1 SSHCERDRYWRTM
14 LNFSPIMGNVL
25 LRFLVFWG
33 LNVLVLWVASELFS
47 SIQFSST
54 STMLVSGL
62 LFGVAHAVLKP
73 ILIVL
78 TLPVTVLTLGLF
90 LVVINALIL
99 LFVAWVVP
107 GFNVAGFWQAVLV
120 ALFISVFSF
129 ILNLLLAKAA
139 QPQQ

>member
-1 SSHCERDRYWRTM
+1 
-14 LNFSPIMGNVL
+14 MGNVL

-33 LNVLVLWVASELFS
+33 LNVLVLWIASELFS

-90 LVVINALIL
+90 LIVINALIL
-99 LFVAWVVP
+99 LFVAWIVP
-107 GFNVAGFWQAVLV
+107 GFHVAGFWHAVLV

-139 QPQQ
+139 QPHQ

>member
-1 SSHCERDRYWRTM
+1 
-14 LNFSPIMGNVL
+14 MGNVL

-99 LFVAWVVP
+99 LFVAWIVP
-107 GFNVAGFWQAVLV
+107 GFHVAGFWQAVLV

>member
-1 SSHCERDRYWRTM
+1 M
-14 LNFSPIMGNVL
+14 LNSSPIMGNVL
-25 LRFLVFWG
+25 LRFLVFWA

-54 STMLVSGL
+54 ATLLVSGL
-62 LFGVAHAVLKP
+62 LFGMAHAVLKP
-73 ILIVL
+73 ILVVL

-90 LVVINALIL
+90 LLVINALIL
-99 LFVAWVVP
+99 LLVAWVVP
-107 GFNVAGFWQAVLV
+107 GFHVAGFWQAVLV

-139 QPQQ
+139 QPQQQ

>member
-1 SSHCERDRYWRTM
+1 M
-14 LNFSPIMGNVL
+14 LNSSPIMGNVL

-90 LVVINALIL
+90 LIVINALIL
-99 LFVAWVVP
+99 LFVAWIVP
-107 GFNVAGFWQAVLV
+107 GFHVAGFWQAVLV

-139 QPQQ
+139 QPHQ

>member
-1 SSHCERDRYWRTM
+1 
-14 LNFSPIMGNVL
+14 MGNDL

-54 STMLVSGL
+54 ATMLISGL

-90 LVVINALIL
+90 LLVINALIL
-99 LFVAWVVP
+99 LLVAWVVP
-107 GFNVAGFWQAVLV
+107 GFHVAGFWQAVLV

-129 ILNLLLAKAA
+129 VLNLLLSRAA

>member
-1 SSHCERDRYWRTM
+1 M
-14 LNFSPIMGNVL
+14 LNSSPIMGNVL

-107 GFNVAGFWQAVLV
+107 GFHVAGFWQAVLV

>member
-1 SSHCERDRYWRTM
+1 M
-14 LNFSPIMGNVL
+14 LNSSPIMGNVL

-33 LNVLVLWVASELFS
+33 LNILVLWVASELFS

-54 STMLVSGL
+54 STLLVSGL

-73 ILIVL
+73 ILVVL

-90 LVVINALIL
+90 LLVINALIL
-99 LFVAWVVP
+99 LLVAWVVP
-107 GFNVAGFWQAVLV
+107 RFHVAGFWQAVLV

-129 ILNLLLAKAA
+129 ILNLALAKAA
-139 QPQQ
+139 QPRQE

>member
-1 SSHCERDRYWRTM
+1 
-14 LNFSPIMGNVL
+14 MGNVL

-90 LVVINALIL
+90 LIVINALIL
-99 LFVAWVVP
+99 LFVAWIVP
-107 GFNVAGFWQAVLV
+107 GFHVAGFWHAVLV

>member
-1 SSHCERDRYWRTM
+1 M
-14 LNFSPIMGNVL
+14 LNSSPIMGNVL

-90 LVVINALIL
+90 LIVINALIL
-99 LFVAWVVP
+99 LFVAWIVP
-107 GFNVAGFWQAVLV
+107 GFHVAGFWQAVLV

-139 QPQQ
+139 QPDQ

>member
-1 SSHCERDRYWRTM
+1 M
-14 LNFSPIMGNVL
+14 LTSSPIMGNVL

-90 LVVINALIL
+90 LIVINALIL
-99 LFVAWVVP
+99 LFVAWIVP
-107 GFNVAGFWQAVLV
+107 GFHVAGFWQAVLV

-139 QPQQ
+139 QPHQ